1 MNSEDNQPTKDGF
14 AESNQ
19 PAADGFAESN
29 QPAEDGF
36 AESNQPAEDGLP
48 ESNQPAEDGLPEEKI
63 ENETISKIQ
72 ETSTHDIPNKKS
84 TPTGMIVALVVVVAV
99 AAFFAGSYFSNLDS
113 DLVTKSEF
121 KDAILKLE
129 SKIVN
134 TQQAESQPSQSVKIS
149 LDDDPIR
156 GDPNA
161 PITILEFS
169 DFQCPFCARFHVQT
183 FPLLLE
189 EYIDAGK
196 VNLVYRDFPIQSIH
210 PNALPAAVA
219 AECANE
225 QGKYWEYHDTLFEKQ
240 SVWSRLDSNAA
251 ISTFSQFATDVGLEQ
266 QQFDSCLGS
275 GKYLEEV
282 QHDISDGREY
292 GITGTPGFFIGNEE
306 IGFVKINGAQPF
318 DIFKRV
324 IDAQLGT

>member
-1 MNSEDNQPTKDGF
+1 MDSEEKQPTEEGLPED
-14 AESNQ
+14 
-19 PAADGFAESN
+19 N
-29 QPAEDGF
+29 QPAEDVLS
-36 AESNQPAEDGLP
+36 ENNQPAEDVLS
-48 ESNQPAEDGLPEEKI
+48 ENNQPAGDELPEEKI
-63 ENETISKIQ
+63 ENTPISNIQ
-72 ETSTHDIPNKKS
+72 ETPTYEIQNKNSAPK
-84 TPTGMIVALVVVVAV
+84 GMIVALVAVVAV
-99 AAFFAGSYFSNLDS
+99 AAFFAGAYFSNLDS
-113 DLVTKSEF
+113 DVLTKSEF
-121 KDAILKLE
+121 EEAISKLE
-129 SKIVN
+129 SKMAI
-134 TQQAESQPSQSVKIS
+134 TQQEESQPSEPVKIS

-183 FPLLLE
+183 FPLLFE
-189 EYIDAGK
+189 EYIDTGK

-210 PNALPAAVA
+210 PNALPAAVS

-225 QGKYWEYHDTLFEKQ
+225 QGKYWEYHDMLFEKQ
-240 SVWSRLDSNAA
+240 SVWSRLNSDAA
-251 ISTFSQFATDVGLEQ
+251 ISTFSQFATEVGLEQ

-282 QHDISDGREY
+282 QHDMRDAREY
-292 GITGTPGFFIGNEE
+292 DITGTPGFFIGNEE

-324 IDAQLGT
+324 IDAQLDT

>member
-1 MNSEDNQPTKDGF
+1 MNSEDNQPTKEGLP
-14 AESNQ
+14 EN
-19 PAADGFAESN
+19 N
-29 QPAEDGF
+29 QPAEDVLP
-36 AESNQPAEDGLP
+36 ENNQPAED
-48 ESNQPAEDGLPEEKI
+48 ELPEEKI
-63 ENETISKIQ
+63 ENTTISNIQ
-72 ETSTHDIPNKKS
+72 ETPTYEIPNKNS
-84 TPTGMIVALVVVVAV
+84 TPKGMIVALVAVVAV
-99 AAFFAGSYFSNLDS
+99 AAFFAGAYFSNLDS
-113 DLVTKSEF
+113 DVLTKSEF
-121 KDAILKLE
+121 EEAISKLE
-129 SKIVN
+129 SKMAI
-134 TQQAESQPSQSVKIS
+134 TQQAESQPSVPVKIS
-149 LDDDPIR
+149 LDNDPIR

-183 FPLLLE
+183 LPLLLE

-240 SVWSRLDSNAA
+240 SVWARLNSDAA

-282 QHDISDGREY
+282 QHDMREAREY
-292 GITGTPGFFIGNEE
+292 GITGTPGFFVGNEE

-318 DIFKRV
+318 EIFKRV
-324 IDAQLGT
+324 IDAQLET